1 MDYLELHDVLAIHE
15 EMIRLFGGSAV
26 ILDMGKV
33 ESAVAQPRMT
43 FGGQDLYPTAV
54 EKAAALGFSL
64 TTNHGFEDGNKRT
77 GYAAMSVFL
86 KLNGHDVAA
95 TVDER
100 EATFLALAD
109 HRLTRDEFTDWL
121 ARHIVPRS

>member
-1 MDYLELHDVLAIHE
+1 MDYLELDDVLAIHA

-26 ILDMGKV
+26 ILDIGKV

-43 FGGQDLYPTAV
+43 FGGQDLYPTLV

-64 TTNHGFEDGNKRT
+64 TTNHGFQDGNKRT

-86 KLNGHDVAA
+86 KMNGYDVAA
-95 TVDER
+95 TVEAR
-100 EATFLALAD
+100 EETFLALAD
-109 HRLTRDEFTDWL
+109 HRLSREQLTDWL
-121 ARHIVPRS
+121 ARHVVPRS